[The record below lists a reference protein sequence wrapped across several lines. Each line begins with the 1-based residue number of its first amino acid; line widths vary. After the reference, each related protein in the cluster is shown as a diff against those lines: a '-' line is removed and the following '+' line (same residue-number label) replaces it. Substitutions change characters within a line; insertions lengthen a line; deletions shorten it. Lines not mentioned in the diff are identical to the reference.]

1 MAKSPVIVFRTE
13 AGAGI
18 GGGHA
23 MRCLAV
29 AEALRARGVEAAVAA
44 SDETF
49 ATAPALAR
57 AGLERRPPQVGVADV
72 AVLDGYGIGAEEEA
86 AWRRAGARLAVIDDG
101 LRPHDADLWIDPTP
115 GRAEDDHRRFAPRAR
130 VLSGPRHS
138 PMSLAFAR
146 EREAALARRAAG
158 GPPRRVLVGFGL
170 TDPGSANLKAIRA
183 LSRFS
188 ELEIDV
194 IVGGVAPSL
203 SALRRTGVRL
213 HVDASNV
220 AELTAAA
227 DLAVG
232 AAGVSSWERCTLGL
246 PAVTLIVADNQRPNA
261 VALAQAG
268 AARVLGAA
276 EAVDEAEIA
285 AAVAELIADASARSA
300 MSRAAAGLCDG
311 RGAERVA
318 QALLDLL

>member
-1 MAKSPVIVFRTE
+1 
-13 AGAGI
+13 
-18 GGGHA
+18 
-23 MRCLAV
+23 
-29 AEALRARGVEAAVAA
+29 
-44 SDETF
+44 
-49 ATAPALAR
+49 
-57 AGLERRPPQVGVADV
+57 
-72 AVLDGYGIGAEEEA
+72 
-86 AWRRAGARLAVIDDG
+86 
-101 LRPHDADLWIDPTP
+101 
-115 GRAEDDHRRFAPRAR
+115 
-130 VLSGPRHS
+130 
-138 PMSLAFAR
+138 
-146 EREAALARRAAG
+146 
-158 GPPRRVLVGFGL
+158 VLVGFGL